1 MTLGE
6 LLEERGWSPDDV
18 AGMLAD
24 AGVLSSKGK
33 QIRPNGVAAMRK
45 RDVPPAWRPAL
56 GLELLDDDGLAAGR
70 GGEQLDGEQPGGGR
84 QHDVAPGRPKD
95 APIVLEPGARKRI
108 AGAYKFLG
116 AALATGSGNE
126 GVAVVWG
133 DQADSIAQLWIDAA
147 ADNPWAARFVNMM
160 SAGGSAGDLAAGH
173 LYLAG
178 ATLYV
183 LGARIPAGET
193 LFPRYSRYRP
203 VVAEQP
209 QQPEPGSDGA
219 ADGAAQDPLAQPAG

>member
-6 LLEERGWSPDDV
+6 LLEERGWSPDEV
-18 AGMLAD
+18 AAMLD
-24 AGVLSSKGK
+24 QAGVKSSKGK
-33 QIRPNGVAAMRK
+33 TIRPNGVAAMRK
-45 RDVPPAWRPAL
+45 RDVPPAWAPAL
-56 GLELLDDDGLAAGR
+56 GLELLDDGPAAGL
-70 GGEQLDGEQPGGGR
+70 GENEQLGGGR
-84 QHDVAPGRPKD
+84 AHDIAPGRPKD

-183 LGARIPAGET
+183 LGAQIPAGET

-203 VVAEQP
+203 VVAEPQP
-209 QQPEPGSDGA
+209 QPDGSTDGA
-219 ADGAAQDPLAQPAG
+219 AADPVAGAAG